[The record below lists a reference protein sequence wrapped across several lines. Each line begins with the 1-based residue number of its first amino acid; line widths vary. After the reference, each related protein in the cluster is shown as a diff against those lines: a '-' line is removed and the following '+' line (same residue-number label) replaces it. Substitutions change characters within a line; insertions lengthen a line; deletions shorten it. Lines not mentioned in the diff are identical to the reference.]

1 MPTASVLW
9 IPGLGCDGDYYADI
23 QSELP
28 PELRGSIVDISE
40 AQNLPEMTQ
49 AVISRLIGP
58 TVLIGASM
66 GGWVAQRVA
75 AMAGQQVSTL
85 VLLTTWARRPVALE
99 SYLNNAL
106 ALMDACPA
114 QPQQAREMTAK
125 SFHPNTV
132 TSIQIQR
139 MMDMGNRVG
148 PDTTRSHINA
158 IFNEPSVVDFHNQI
172 KAPALVFGASH
183 DALIDRGEAQFI
195 AQSLPDARLV
205 VLEAGHACV
214 WEYPKLIADEMAAW
228 IQNHES

>member
-1 MPTASVLW
+1 VPTASLLW
-9 IPGLGCDGDYYADI
+9 IPDLGCDGDYYADI
-23 QSELP
+23 KSELP
-28 PELRGSIVDISE
+28 PKLRGSIVDISE
-40 AQNLPEMTQ
+40 AQNLTEIAQ

-58 TVLIGASM
+58 TVLIGGSM

-75 AMAGQQVSTL
+75 AMAGQRVSTL
-85 VLLTTWARRPVALE
+85 VLLTTWARRPLVLE

-106 ALMDACPA
+106 ALMDACPP
-114 QPQQAREMTAK
+114 QPQQGRQMTTK

-132 TSIQIQR
+132 TSIQIQP

-158 IFNEPSVVDFHNQI
+158 IFNEPSVVDFHSQI
-172 KAPALVFGASH
+172 KAPALVFSASH
-183 DALIDRGEAQFI
+183 DALVDSGEAQFI

-205 VLEAGHACV
+205 MLDAGHACV

-228 IQNHES
+228 IQNHQ